1 MSDGVSGPALKG
13 VMGKGKAVQRWSDGR
28 IIEDGLTLLRM
39 HPFQPLFGRT
49 SHDIEVIFKWYSNES
64 SDLKFSWDSSDQ
76 QVLFR

>member
-49 SHDIEVIFKWYSNES
+49 
-64 SDLKFSWDSSDQ
+64 
-76 QVLFR
+76 